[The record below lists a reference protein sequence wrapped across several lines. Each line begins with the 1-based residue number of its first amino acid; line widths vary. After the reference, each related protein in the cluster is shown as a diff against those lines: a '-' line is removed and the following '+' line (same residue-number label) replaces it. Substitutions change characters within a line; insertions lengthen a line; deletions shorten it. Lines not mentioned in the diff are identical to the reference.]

1 MSDPRPRRAVSRPSF
16 QPRFTL
22 MLIYLTVFFLGY
34 CLLLIAPE
42 LIEVA
47 RTVAPGPEQQEQA
60 RRVAYA
66 TVRPRLPIALAAA
79 LVTTAL
85 LAYAK
90 RLPGMRPD

>member
-1 MSDPRPRRAVSRPSF
+1 MSDLRPQRATSRARF

-22 MLIYLTVFFLGY
+22 MVIYLIAFFLGY
-34 CLLLIAPE
+34 CLLLIAPQ

-47 RTVAPGPEQQEQA
+47 RTIAPGPEQQEQA

-66 TVRPRLPIALAAA
+66 TIRPRLPIALAAA
-79 LVTTAL
+79 VVTMAL

-90 RLPGMRPD
+90 RLPGLRPD

>member
-1 MSDPRPRRAVSRPSF
+1 MSDPRPRRAGSRARV
-16 QPRFTL
+16 QPRFARTRV
-22 MLIYLTVFFLGY
+22 YLGAFFLGY

-60 RRVAYA
+60 RRVADA
-66 TVRPRLPIALAAA
+66 TIRPRLPIALAAA

>member
-1 MSDPRPRRAVSRPSF
+1 MSDPRPRRAVSRARF
-16 QPRFTL
+16 QPRFALTL
-22 MLIYLTVFFLGY
+22 VYLGAFFLGY